1 MSVKSETK
9 KKLRLISLPLQP
21 QSTDKRALGL
31 QTINVISKS
40 CQPLQK
46 YESTVRHLFVLAW
59 TSCEENLWVPMRNQ
73 TLDCQI
79 PSSAALPL
87 SYRDSIV
94 SYAIMTFTCDTC
106 PVKGIMCVKR
116 IRKIVDLKLCK
127 DIRKDVFSSCRETR
141 KLFRKFSNTPYE
153 YFISLTEIE
162 VERYHNVYLS

>member
-21 QSTDKRALGL
+21 QSTGKRALGL

-59 TSCEENLWVPMRNQ
+59 TSCEEILWVPMRNQ

-87 SYRDSIV
+87 SHRDSMV
-94 SYAIMTFTCDTC
+94 SYAIMTFTCDIC

-116 IRKIVDLKLCK
+116 IRKIVDLKLRK
-127 DIRKDVFSSCRETR
+127 DIEKDVFSSCRETR

-153 YFISLTEIE
+153 HFISLTEINL
-162 VERYHNVYLS
+162 ERYHNVYLS

>member
-21 QSTDKRALGL
+21 QSTGKRALGL

-94 SYAIMTFTCDTC
+94 SYAFMTFTCDTC

-127 DIRKDVFSSCRETR
+127 EIEKDVFFLLSRDKKIVKEIFQYTVWTLHLTYWDQFG
-141 KLFRKFSNTPYE
+141 K
-153 YFISLTEIE
+153 ISQ
-162 VERYHNVYLS
+162 NF

>member
-21 QSTDKRALGL
+21 QSTGKRALGL

-87 SYRDSIV
+87 SHRDSMVSEAHYEVQFSWLVWNLPVVFKSFSNELNAQKI
-94 SYAIMTFTCDTC
+94 SYARPELGEIFSFDGNLALVVRRTN
-106 PVKGIMCVKR
+106 VI
-116 IRKIVDLKLCK
+116 KLLTGSGC
-127 DIRKDVFSSCRETR
+127 T
-141 KLFRKFSNTPYE
+141 TPQC
-153 YFISLTEIE
+153 
-162 VERYHNVYLS
+162 H

>member
-1 MSVKSETK
+1 MGEWDLYLNTVLVKSLRVPCVCQIKDK

-21 QSTDKRALGL
+21 QSTGKRALGL

-46 YESTVRHLFVLAW
+46 YESRVRHLFVLAW

-87 SYRDSIV
+87 SYRDSMV

-106 PVKGIMCVKR
+106 PVKGIMYVKR
-116 IRKIVDLKLCK
+116 IRKTVDLKLRK
-127 DIRKDVFSSCRETR
+127 EIEKDVFFLLLRD
-141 KLFRKFSNTPYE
+141 KKIF
-153 YFISLTEIE
+153 
-162 VERYHNVYLS
+162 